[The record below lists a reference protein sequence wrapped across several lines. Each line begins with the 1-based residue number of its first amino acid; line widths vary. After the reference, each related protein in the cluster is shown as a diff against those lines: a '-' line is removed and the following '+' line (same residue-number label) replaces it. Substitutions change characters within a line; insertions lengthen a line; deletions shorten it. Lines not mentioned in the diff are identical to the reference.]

1 MGSKAEANREHQRR
15 FKARQREKGLQPLV
29 LQVPPEHVAAHEAA
43 VAGRPRK
50 LERLRE
56 HVEATVRSHVLE
68 VLDRWTYRAVRRQAR
83 KEARQHPASSNAP
96 PARLR
101 FGKRLP
107 RAVTRQLRDAGWWYD
122 WIASVWNRPEDPDR
136 WHETDALIA
145 EVTAAAEAEGVS
157 VLPLAP
163 GPGLAHL
170 GASLVPPP
178 SLWQRERLNVTG
190 RTAWRDA
197 MREKRQRLVHD
208 LQKVT
213 PAEGRHWRLEDGLRN
228 LHIWVRPEDAE
239 THQLAA
245 WKPHALARLRDR
257 LTVELMPEARRRVLG
272 RMALQVENARQ
283 MQTRDRAGSR
293 DAAPRD
299 RDDCR
304 PSEPRDPRTAR
315 IPDWMLGR

>member
-15 FKARQREKGLQPLV
+15 FKARQRERGLRPLV

-43 VAGRPRK
+43 VAGRPQEI
-50 LERLRE
+50 ERMRAR
-56 HVEATVRSHVLE
+56 VEATVREHVLKR
-68 VLDRWTYRAVRRQAR
+68 LDRWTHKAVMQQAR

-107 RAVTRQLRDAGWWYD
+107 RAITRQLRGAGWWYD

-136 WHETDALIA
+136 WHEMDSLIA
-145 EVTAAAEAEGVS
+145 EVTAAADAAGVS
-157 VLPLAP
+157 VLPLAS

-190 RTAWRDA
+190 RTAWRFA
-197 MREKRQRLVHD
+197 MHEKRERLVHD

-213 PAEGRHWRLEDGLRN
+213 PAQGRHWRLEDGLRS

-257 LTVELMPEARRRVLG
+257 LTVELMPEARRRVLR

-283 MQTRDRAGSR
+283 MQARDRAGPQ

-304 PSEPRDPRTAR
+304 PSEPWDPRTAR